1 MKTKEYF
8 ADLKGLERDN
18 FHPEF
23 HSYVATY
30 IRARS
35 PQLYTEVASHFKNVE
50 GEIYAQLE
58 SNHSDVF

>member
-1 MKTKEYF
+1 METKEYF
-8 ADLKGLERDN
+8 AELKGLELDN

-50 GEIYAQLE
+50 NEIYASLQA
-58 SNHSDVF
+58 SSDQF

>member
-8 ADLKGLERDN
+8 AELEGLELDN

-23 HSYVATY
+23 HSYVAKN

-50 GEIYAQLE
+50 GEIYAHLQA
-58 SNHSDVF
+58 NSDQF